1 MEFIID
7 GRKFMLRGA
16 TTVPTKLVSTNQIQK
31 DLRCM
36 SQASIVQIL
45 SMQGDEEDIVEEEQ
59 QGSCSMTRT
68 LVQLISK
75 ERNIG
80 KMLTRF
86 NKSFHSLN
94 LEDKTSFDG
103 EGNVTTR
110 LRDS

>member
-1 MEFIID
+1 
-7 GRKFMLRGA
+7 MLRGA

-59 QGSCSMTRT
+59 QGSCSMAHT

-80 KMLTRF
+80 RCLQDSTKVSTVSTLR
-86 NKSFHSLN
+86 
-94 LEDKTSFDG
+94 
-103 EGNVTTR
+103 TR
-110 LRDS
+110 LLLMAKGMLRPN